1 MLISKS
7 DLKYFVRTFVTTPRL
22 RMWELLNPVRSGELV
37 FTMFMPSLKSKAAAR
52 VITNNIRRVF
62 AAMGSSISF
71 GPDAVTIAVT
81 NKCPCNCPHCSA
93 YGREGENLSSKDI
106 KRVIDELLSLGTYNI
121 TFTGGEPL
129 IRDDLPELIEY
140 VDKKK
145 AMALIF
151 TTGFFSDENL
161 ITELKKKGLFGMFVS
176 LDAGSKDKHDTLR
189 RCKVFDKA
197 IETINI
203 AKKVG
208 LLIGISTYGSHEN
221 LRNKELLEIIEL
233 SKRLDVHEVVI
244 FDSVPTG
251 KAIEKEDMMLTE
263 DEHEYLINIH
273 REFAYKLDYPK
284 ITTMS
289 LVNNV
294 YYAGCFAGSGQIHIT
309 HSGEVTPCDFTPLT
323 FGNVKDMS
331 IKEIWQKI
339 RGHPAY
345 RLWKPKCRMQTKE
358 FREKY
363 INKIPKGSVLPYPIE
378 KLE

>member
-7 DLKYFVRTFVTTPRL
+7 DLKYFLHSYITNMRP
-22 RMWELLNPVRSGELV
+22 RMWELLNPVRSRELV
-37 FTMFMPSLKSKAAAR
+37 FTMYMPPLKSKAVAR
-52 VITNNIRRVF
+52 VITNNIRRAL
-62 AAMGSSISF
+62 AAMGSSVSF

-93 YGREGENLSSKDI
+93 SRREGENLNSKDI

-129 IRDDLPELIEY
+129 IRNDLPELVEY
-140 VDKKK
+140 VDKNK
-145 AMALIF
+145 AITLIF
-151 TTGFFSDENL
+151 TSGFFSDERL
-161 ITELKKKGLFGMFVS
+161 ITELKKNGLFGMFVS
-176 LDAGSKDKHDTLR
+176 LDAGSSDKHDTLR

-197 IETINI
+197 IETVNI

-208 LLIGISTYGSHEN
+208 LLIGISTYGTHEN
-221 LRNKELLEIIEL
+221 LRNKELLEIIRL
-233 SKRLDVHEVVI
+233 SKRLNVHEVVI
-244 FDSVPTG
+244 FDAVPTG
-251 KAIEKEDMMLTE
+251 KAIENEDIMLTE
-263 DEHEYLINIH
+263 DEHESLIDIH
-273 REFAYKLDYPK
+273 RKFAYKLDYPK
-284 ITTMS
+284 VTTMS

-294 YYAGCFAGSGQIHIT
+294 YYAGCFAGSAQIHIT

-339 RGHPAY
+339 RRHPAY

-378 KLE
+378 KLA